1 MSSTDAI
8 PAPPEDNSFSPVAY
22 LGERTLEVFNDTM
35 GILKLFG
42 QTLRFL
48 RQAEFKHVVEQ
59 VYLLGNKSVFFV
71 SIIMGF
77 TGAIMVVQASQQLEN
92 IVGDLSVVGPSFLQL
107 IIREFGPAVAA
118 LMIAARY
125 GAAVA
130 AEIGAMQT
138 TEQIDALRMA
148 GAHPVP
154 YLVVPR
160 VVGGLIGT
168 VPIAVFAS
176 MIAFVIGGIS
186 ANVIFNVGWDT
197 YFRVFMVTN
206 ADVIV
211 GLTKAAA
218 FGIAVPLVSCFAGL
232 RARGGAPGVGR
243 ATTYAV
249 IGSSVAV
256 LVLDLIVGIWG
267 YLFVG

>member
-1 MSSTDAI
+1 MES
-8 PAPPEDNSFSPVAY
+8 PPTEGNGPIAY
-22 LGERTLEVFNDTM
+22 LGRRTLEVANDTL
-35 GILKLFG
+35 GIMQLLV
-42 QTLRFL
+42 QTVRFL
-48 RQAEFKHVVEQ
+48 GQVEFKRVMEQ
-59 VYLLGNKSVFFV
+59 VYLIGNKSLFFV

-77 TGAIMVVQASQQLEN
+77 TGAIMVVQASTQLEN
-92 IVGDLSVVGPSFLQL
+92 IIGDLSVVGPSFLQL
-107 IIREFGPAVAA
+107 IIREFGPTVAA
-118 LMIAARY
+118 MMIAARY

-154 YLVVPR
+154 YLVGPR
-160 VVGGLIGT
+160 VLGGLIGT
-168 VPIAVFAS
+168 IPIAIFAS
-176 MIAFVIGGIS
+176 VVAFGVGGIS
-186 ANVIFNVGWDT
+186 ANALFGVGWET
-197 YFRVFMVTN
+197 YFRVFMVSP

-211 GLTKAAA
+211 GMTKAAV

-256 LVLDLIVGIWG
+256 LVLDLIVGVWG